1 MKIKNVKL
9 NTSIAIDLLKLNLI
23 NKKNIDLFHN
33 KTRDKKIN
41 VYQDNKSKIKFL
53 EKVITNREYY
63 KKTDYR
69 KINYLEK
76 KNKTEVLEK
85 YQLYTDDD
93 QRRVN
98 QFKVFTKN
106 KDILDYGCG
115 WGGFLINCKKAKSLS
130 GVELKNKC
138 ISYIKK
144 NFKKIEIKKD
154 MNHFNKNFDLITLFH
169 VLEHLPSQLDTLKNL
184 RKKLNKKGKII
195 IEVPHSND
203 LLFKFKEFRDFT
215 LWSEHLI
222 LHTPQSLK
230 AFLKKAGYKNIK
242 VEYFQRYGFTNHMRW
257 FLEKKPRGHDL
268 YNETFFNKNLEKNY
282 KKVLQ
287 KIKKTDTLIATAN
300 I

>member
-1 MKIKNVKL
+1 MKIRNVKL

-63 KKTDYR
+63 KKIDYR

-85 YQLYTDDD
+85 YQIYTDDD

-106 KDILDYGCG
+106 KDLLDYGCG

-154 MNHFNKNFDLITLFH
+154 INHFNKNFDLITLYH
-169 VLEHLPSQLDTLKNL
+169 VLEHLPNQLDTLKNL

-222 LHTPQSLK
+222 LHTSQSLK

>member
-1 MKIKNVKL
+1 MKIRNVKL

-63 KKTDYR
+63 KKIDYR

-106 KDILDYGCG
+106 KDLLDYGCG
-115 WGGFLINCKKAKSLS
+115 YGGFLINCKKTKSLS

-154 MNHFNKNFDLITLFH
+154 INHFNKNFDLITLFH
-169 VLEHLPSQLDTLKNL
+169 VLEHLPNQLDTLKNL

-215 LWSEHLI
+215 LWSEQLI
-222 LHTPQSLK
+222 LHTSQSLK

-242 VEYFQRYGFTNHMRW
+242 VEYFQRYSFTNHMRW